1 MNRETRKL
9 IIVFRDLRFLI
20 AMNCARDPPLR
31 PLIDVGPRTGFFLM
45 KLREDDHDHHSEIN
59 WYYYYPLIQGILF
72 VAFASRSCTELV
84 RVKGTCNHNVSRS
97 SVICKLLAGYAAFIK
112 KFPPIAS
119 LRKATNYNTVHPA
132 MRGETQARPDGVHQT
147 C

>member
-1 MNRETRKL
+1 MLLNADNKISYLKVDR
-9 IIVFRDLRFLI
+9 IFGGNSCFQDFCF
-20 AMNCARDPPLR
+20 N
-31 PLIDVGPRTGFFLM
+31 IDVGPRTGFFLM

-132 MRGETQARPDGVHQT
+132 MRGEIQARPDGVHQT